1 MDESSVPGHPVGPAS
16 SAKLNTHE
24 PGAPP
29 RLREILERLEQIR
42 RELDREDLD
51 LEDQVV
57 LYREGCTLA
66 AQAKGILDTT
76 RAQVEFLMEGT
87 EVQEEHRA

>member
-1 MDESSVPGHPVGPAS
+1 MSETSAPGRSVAPPSSTTPGGD
-16 SAKLNTHE
+16 E

-66 AQAKGILDTT
+66 AQAKSILDTT
-76 RAQVEFLMEGT
+76 RAQVEFLMDEA
-87 EVQEEHRA
+87 EVQEEHRS